1 MYLLDREE
9 RLLLGVDPASGEPR
23 KAYRLGA
30 TELARPGGM
39 AFAPSSDPTDD
50 PGTLDLFVA
59 NRGGPRL
66 LGGVTE
72 LPLAGTAALTAPVEA
87 ATLVR
92 TVDTSTWK
100 PASPDPSGIVY
111 LPGPGRLEVA
121 DPEVGETTGAG
132 YHGEPVA
139 GGPRRG
145 RARHGH
151 DARLLEGAGR
161 PRARPRDRH
170 PLRVRRRGADLPGAG
185 RPDGRFGTADDPP
198 PRSVPA
204 RWAAPTP
211 RIPSSIPRA
220 ATCSSW
226 TGGDRGVG
234 VGTEVYRIDPR
245 NGTFGDDV
253 VTHFDVGWLGTKDFE
268 GLASDPSR
276 GTLLVGA

>member
-30 TELARPGGM
+30 IELARPGGM

-132 YHGEPVA
+132 YHGANLWQTGLAGDVLDTGTTLAYSKEPT
-139 GGPRRG
+139 GL
-145 RARHGH
+145 GH
-151 DARLLEGAGR
+151 DPATDTLFVSDDEERIFLVRGAPTGASAPPTTRLLDRYRRAGQH
-161 PRARPRDRH
+161 RH
-170 PLRVRRRGADLPGAG
+170 RGSRVRSLERRPVLPG
-185 RPDGRFGTADDPP
+185 R
-198 PRSVPA
+198 
-204 RWAAPTP
+204 
-211 RIPSSIPRA
+211 
-220 ATCSSW
+220 
-226 TGGDRGVG
+226 
-234 VGTEVYRIDPR
+234 VGTEV
-245 NGTFGDDV
+245 
-253 VTHFDVGWLGTKDFE
+253 
-268 GLASDPSR
+268 
-276 GTLLVGA
+276 